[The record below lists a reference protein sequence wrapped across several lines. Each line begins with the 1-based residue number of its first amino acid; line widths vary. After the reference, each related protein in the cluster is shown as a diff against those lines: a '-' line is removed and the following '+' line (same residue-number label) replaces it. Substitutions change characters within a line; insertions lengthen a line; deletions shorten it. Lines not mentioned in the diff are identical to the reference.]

1 MSDGS
6 GSGSDG
12 ESEGQG
18 PRRRTEERDGNGSM
32 WSHLTAM
39 REDVNSLTKIV
50 TKFVKIVEG
59 KAQAE
64 HDEHDAAEEVESGVK
79 KRKSRG
85 ATAIK
90 ESLKRSGISSW
101 TDADQIAV
109 REYVNMRIP
118 ILISLLFR

>member
-12 ESEGQG
+12 ESESEG
-18 PRRRTEERDGNGSM
+18 PRRRRTEERDGNGSM

-59 KAQAE
+59 KAQV
-64 HDEHDAAEEVESGVK
+64 EHDAAEEVESGVK

-118 ILISLLFR
+118 VLISLLFR